1 MKEVKLYQCE
11 YCGEKYETKEKAD
24 DCEKFHN
31 KHPKII
37 KSVYEPYQDRG
48 MPRYLYVE
56 NDDSTM
62 VALYTLN
69 KIDKVEVES

>member
-31 KHPKII
+31 KHLKII
-37 KSVYEPYQDRG
+37 KKVYATFQDRG